1 MKKTKIIATIEARL
15 GSNRLPNK
23 VLKKIG
29 KKSILEIIIER
40 LKKSKLIDQ
49 IVIAT
54 TKNIEDDRICHL
66 AKSKKVSC
74 YRGSEFDVLDRI
86 ANAISNYK
94 GDLIVQLKDRNI
106 VAPFDGV
113 LGYRGITGDI
123 LGSDNSIIITLDDNS
138 ILYSDIK
145 IPETFASF
153 IKKDLPV
160 KIKFSGMKNK
170 VYDGKIYA
178 VSSRINAETRSLL
191 TRVIIQNENSE
202 LIPGSLLEINVNYNE
217 RNSLGIPDTSM
228 MVEGS
233 KYFVYKVSE
242 DNIANKIEIEIG
254 IRNNGFIEIVSG
266 LDEGEIIIKDLNTTF
281 KDSVIISLNDTQLI
295 IDNNKLKFAG
305 YVSLDFIDV
314 NNFYAHYQINRNYRK
329 NIKKINFGFLLNLD
343 DKFVEIDNLKVNG
356 NINQTLEVFLNNF
369 NSNREDIFNR
379 IILRNSI
386 KNFLKN
392 F

>member
-1 MKKTKIIATIEARL
+1 MKRSTKITSAIIAFFL
-15 GSNRLPNK
+15 
-23 VLKKIG
+23 
-29 KKSILEIIIER
+29 IIT
-40 LKKSKLIDQ
+40 
-49 IVIAT
+49 IVIVGRTMIGNHFA
-54 TKNIEDDRICHL
+54 KKFSKRPPPGIIVKEVSYKDFSEKIESYGTAVSKRTESFRIKKDDL
-66 AKSKKVSC
+66 TGELTLKDNVK
-74 YRGSEFDVLDRI
+74 
-86 ANAISNYK
+86 K

-160 KIKFSGMKNK
+160 KVKFSGMKNK

-202 LIPGSLLEINVNYNE
+202 LIPGSLLEIDVNYNE

-266 LDEGEIIIKDLNTTF
+266 LDEGEIIVAEGLKKVRPKGEIKP
-281 KDSVIISLNDTQLI
+281 
-295 IDNNKLKFAG
+295 
-305 YVSLDFIDV
+305 
-314 NNFYAHYQINRNYRK
+314 
-329 NIKKINFGFLLNLD
+329 IKK
-343 DKFVEIDNLKVNG
+343 
-356 NINQTLEVFLNNF
+356 
-369 NSNREDIFNR
+369 
-379 IILRNSI
+379 
-386 KNFLKN
+386 
-392 F
+392 

>member
-1 MKKTKIIATIEARL
+1 MKRSTKITSA
-15 GSNRLPNK
+15 
-23 VLKKIG
+23 
-29 KKSILEIIIER
+29 II
-40 LKKSKLIDQ
+40 SFFLIIT
-49 IVIAT
+49 IVIVGRTMIGNHFA
-54 TKNIEDDRICHL
+54 KKFSKRPPPGIIVKEVSYKDFSEKIESYGTAVSKRTESFRIKKDDL
-66 AKSKKVSC
+66 TGELTLKDNVK
-74 YRGSEFDVLDRI
+74 
-86 ANAISNYK
+86 K
-94 GDLIVQLKDRNI
+94 GDLIVQLKDRKI

-160 KIKFSGMKNK
+160 KVKFSGMKNK

-266 LDEGEIIIKDLNTTF
+266 LDEGEIVVAEGLKKVRPRGKIKP
-281 KDSVIISLNDTQLI
+281 
-295 IDNNKLKFAG
+295 
-305 YVSLDFIDV
+305 
-314 NNFYAHYQINRNYRK
+314 
-329 NIKKINFGFLLNLD
+329 IKK
-343 DKFVEIDNLKVNG
+343 
-356 NINQTLEVFLNNF
+356 
-369 NSNREDIFNR
+369 
-379 IILRNSI
+379 
-386 KNFLKN
+386 
-392 F
+392 